1 LLQEGQLQKG
11 RASNIWND
19 RPCAGSVY
27 YLAEK
32 SWSFILK
39 VATPKEKQPAL
50 IEFL

>member
-11 RASNIWND
+11 RAWND

-39 VATPKEKQPAL
+39 VATPKEKQSAL